1 MATLQQQGTCAV
13 SLHPVSHLQELGYL
27 LDARVEIY
35 CIIVQMLNSLC
46 CSYLNKVS
54 QLYDKY
60 FCSPTVKSLFFPL
73 HTHLIFHIPYVLVH
87 YLNRTQWTTL
97 HMSVYIVNA
106 LNKLQI
112 LSCTYRVKCH
122 DLETVSC

>member
-60 FCSPTVKSLFFPL
+60 FCSPTVKSLFFPPS
-73 HTHLIFHIPYVLVH
+73 HTFDLSYPLCAC
-87 YLNRTQWTTL
+87 
-97 HMSVYIVNA
+97 A
-106 LNKLQI
+106 LF
-112 LSCTYRVKCH
+112 
-122 DLETVSC
+122 E